1 MTSFVYDPAVYE
13 GTNASL
19 TSAVSSDGWPETG
32 KRYRIP
38 PRCGVAVRLREGQVL
53 SVENT
58 HGTQVCDFW
67 AYLASDMGS
76 VSVNVAFPNLVAI
89 SLPKNWR
96 RTCNEPAPTVVGN
109 N

>member
-19 TSAVSSDGWPETG
+19 MSAVSSDGWPETG

-53 SVENT
+53 SAVSYT
-58 HGTQVCDFW
+58 HLT
-67 AYLASDMGS
+67 L
-76 VSVNVAFPNLVAI
+76 PTNLCV
-89 SLPKNWR
+89 
-96 RTCNEPAPTVVGN
+96 
-109 N
+109 